1 MSFFLDAYVIDA
13 IREGRFDFAYGPHPL
28 VALLLF
34 ALIPALVWLL
44 YRRTTREISPRWKTL
59 LITLRSAALMI
70 LLLMLMR
77 PVITTFEVNPQ
88 ETWLAVLV
96 DDSASMQIADAAGGS
111 TRQQA
116 VASALYGE
124 DGILSSL
131 AERYQVRTFAFGQ
144 SLRRINDQAEFSA
157 DANASS
163 LEQALRQTA
172 DQLGGLP
179 LSAVL
184 MISDGADNADSDPL
198 VSARDFAARE
208 IPVFTLGV
216 GQERIPRDVA
226 ITQVSAANTILD
238 NSVFDVQVDV
248 NHSGYSGRQV
258 TLKVMDGE
266 TEVTSRQLTL
276 GADDNSQRVTL
287 EITPERREPVL
298 YELRIDPLD
307 GEIVSQNNR
316 YQFLV
321 DNSER
326 PPLNILYVEGHPRN
340 EFKFIRRAT
349 EGDNS
354 LRLASYLRTGPG
366 RFYRQGINSPLEL
379 NNGFPTRREDLYQYE
394 AVIMGDIGRD
404 FFTDDQ
410 LVMLQD
416 FVAERGGG
424 LLVAG
429 MLDDAFVD
437 SVLADIMPVTLVR
450 SDTLPGFLQGGIRRG
465 PHATG
470 ELFTPRLTP
479 AGEFSPLLRLDSDD
493 GINRRQWGELP
504 TLQGIYVTGR
514 PKPGA
519 TVLMEHPSLQFQ
531 NQALPLMA
539 TQRYGSGRS
548 MSINTAST
556 WRWQMLMPA
565 ADESHER
572 LWRQMLRWLAQDA
585 LERVTVNFDKT
596 FYNVGDTVNVSV
608 KVLNERYEADNNA
621 SLWLQRTDPLGNAS
635 DIAMEWDINQDG
647 TYVSRFEVDEEGVY
661 RVLVDVASAAGT
673 GLETEKPAA
682 FVVTPSLR
690 EFNNAGRDAGLLA
703 RIAESGGGR
712 YYDISEASQL
722 LTEIDRVPGAYSRE
736 VQEDLWDKPWLLAL
750 LVLLMSADW
759 MARRYRGLS

>member
-44 YRRTTREISPRWKTL
+44 YRRTTRVLTPRWKTL
-59 LITLRSAALMI
+59 LITLRSAVLMI

-116 VASALYGE
+116 VASALYGD
-124 DGILSSL
+124 DGILSALS
-131 AERYQVRTFAFGQ
+131 ERYQVRTFAFGQ
-144 SLRRINDQAEFSA
+144 SLRRINDQGEFSA

-184 MISDGADNADSDPL
+184 MISDGADNANSDPL

-216 GQERIPRDVA
+216 GQERIPRDLA

-276 GADDNSQRVTL
+276 GADDSSQRVTL

-479 AGEFSPLLRLDSDD
+479 SGEFSPLLRLDSDD

-722 LTEIDRVPGAYSRE
+722 LTEIDRVPGAWSRE
-736 VQEDLWDKPWLLAL
+736 VQEDLWDKPWLLTL

>member
-1 MSFFLDAYVIDA
+1 MSFFLDAYVMEA

-28 VALLLF
+28 ITLLLF
-34 ALIPALVWLL
+34 ALIPVLVWFL
-44 YRRTTREISPRWKTL
+44 YRRTTRPLTSRWKTL
-59 LITLRSAALMI
+59 LITLRSAVLMI

-77 PVITTFEVNPQ
+77 PVITTFQVNPQ

-96 DDSASMQIADAAGGS
+96 DDSASMQIADAGGGS

-116 VASALYGE
+116 VASALYG
-124 DGILSSL
+124 DNGILAALS
-131 AERYQVRTFAFGQ
+131 ERYQVRTFAFGQ
-144 SLRRINDQAEFSA
+144 SLRRINDQNEFNAE
-157 DANASS
+157 ANASS
-163 LEQALRQTA
+163 LEQALRQA
-172 DQLGGLP
+172 SDQLGGLP

-184 MISDGADNADSDPL
+184 MISDGADNANGDPL

-216 GQERIPRDVA
+216 GEERIPRDVA
-226 ITQVSAANTILD
+226 ITQVSAASTILD

-258 TLKVMDGE
+258 TLRVMDGD

-276 GADDNSQRVTL
+276 GADNSSQRVAM
-287 EITPERREPVL
+287 EITPQRREPVL
-298 YELRIDPLD
+298 YELRVDELD
-307 GEIVSQNNR
+307 GDIVSQNNR

-326 PPLNILYVEGHPRN
+326 PPLNVLYVEGHPRN

-349 EGDNS
+349 EGDSS

-379 NNGFPTRREDLYQYE
+379 NNGFPTRAEDLYQYQ
-394 AVIMGDIGRD
+394 AVVMGDIGRD
-404 FFTDDQ
+404 FFSDEQ
-410 LVMLQD
+410 LLMLQD

-429 MLDDAFVD
+429 MLEDAFVD

-470 ELFTPRLTP
+470 ELFSPRLTP
-479 AGEFSPLLRLDSDD
+479 SGEFSPLLRLDSDD
-493 GINRRQWGELP
+493 AVNRRQWSELP
-504 TLQGIYVTGR
+504 ALQGIYVTGR

-531 NQALPLMA
+531 NQALPLVA

-556 WRWQMLMPA
+556 WRWQMLMPSE
-565 ADESHER
+565 DESHER
-572 LWRQMLRWLAQDA
+572 LWRQMLRWLAQEA
-585 LERVTVNFDKT
+585 PERVTVNFDKP
-596 FYNVGDTVNVSV
+596 FYNAGDTVNVSV

-621 SLWLQRTDPLGNAS
+621 SLWLQRTDPLGNAA

-647 TYVSRFEVDEEGVY
+647 TYVSRFEVEEEGVY

-712 YYDISEASQL
+712 YYDIAEASQL
-722 LTEIDRVPGAYSRE
+722 LTDIDRVPGAYSRE

-750 LVLLMSADW
+750 LVLLMCADW

>member
-1 MSFFLDAYVIDA
+1 MSFFWDAYVIEA

-28 VALLLF
+28 LALLLF
-34 ALIPALVWLL
+34 ALIPVLVWWL
-44 YRRTTREISPRWKTL
+44 YRRTTRPLSSRWKTL
-59 LITLRSAALMI
+59 LITLRSAVLAI

-88 ETWLAVLV
+88 QTWLAVLV
-96 DDSASMQIADAAGGS
+96 DDSASMQIADAAGGT

-116 VASALYGE
+116 VASALYG
-124 DGILSSL
+124 DNGILASL
-131 AERYQVRTFAFGQ
+131 SERYQVRTFAFGQ
-144 SLRRINDQAEFSA
+144 SLRRINDQNEFSA

-163 LEQALRQTA
+163 LEQALQQAA

-184 MISDGADNADSDPL
+184 MISDGADNANGDPL

-248 NHSGYSGRQV
+248 TQSGYSGRQV
-258 TLKVMDGE
+258 TLRVMDGD

-276 GADDNSQRVTL
+276 GADDSSQRVAL
-287 EITPERREPVL
+287 EINPQRREPVL
-298 YELRIDPLD
+298 YELRVDELD

-349 EGDNS
+349 ESDSS

-410 LVMLQD
+410 LLMLQD

-479 AGEFSPLLRLDSDD
+479 SGEFSPLLRLDSDD
-493 GINRRQWGELP
+493 ALNRRQWSELP
-504 TLQGIYVTGR
+504 ALQGIYVTGR

-531 NQALPLMA
+531 NQALPLVA

-556 WRWQMLMPA
+556 WRWQMLMPS

-572 LWRQMLRWLAQDA
+572 LWRQMLRWLAQDS
-585 LERVTVNFDKT
+585 LERVTVNFDKP
-596 FYNVGDTVNVSV
+596 FYNVGDAVTVSV

-621 SLWLQRTDPLGNAS
+621 SLWLQRTDPLGNAT
-635 DIAMEWDINQDG
+635 DVAMEWDINQDG
-647 TYVSRFEVDEEGVY
+647 TYTSRFNVEEEGVY

-712 YYDISEASQL
+712 YYDIAEANQL